1 LVTVARRKA
10 WWARIDTSDYRMA
23 TTDSLLRAGLERH
36 GDELT
41 LTLDP
46 AFQGLPDT
54 AHGGSVLAAFHAVA
68 QASGPRHVSGVY
80 RKRVPLGIPLQL
92 FASRHSDRLDC
103 RLVDAT
109 NTTLVEGRV
118 GAPAP
123 ASLADMRAP
132 ENSPG
137 RPLPVSSTCF
147 ACGVDNGQGLQVR
160 LALDD
165 TSVGGVW
172 TPRPA
177 LRDADGRLAPV
188 ALTTLLDEV
197 AFWLGA
203 LASGESGMT
212 TVLEVTLAAAVPFGP
227 AITVAGSRDHVR
239 PRADDPRYW
248 ETEVGAWDEHGR
260 QVAGARI
267 TFVAVRGAA
276 RRLASWLLQT
286 NPPEVV
292 RSVFPA
298 YA

>member
-1 LVTVARRKA
+1 
-10 WWARIDTSDYRMA
+10 MA

-46 AFQGLPDT
+46 TFQGLPDT

-68 QASGPRHVSGVY
+68 QASGPRRVSGVY

-92 FASRHSDRLDC
+92 YASRRSDVLEC
-103 RLVDAT
+103 RLVDAS

-118 GAPAP
+118 DAPAAAP
-123 ASLADMRAP
+123 WTDVRALGTP
-132 ENSPG
+132 SQG
-137 RPLPVSSTCF
+137 LPLPVSSTCF
-147 ACGVDNGQGLQVR
+147 ACGVDNRQGLQVR
-160 LALDD
+160 LAHDD
-165 TSVGGVW
+165 TRVWGVW
-172 TPRPA
+172 PPRPA

-212 TVLEVTLAAAVPFGP
+212 TELEVTLAAAVPFGP
-227 AITVAGSRDHVR
+227 AITVAGSRERVR
-239 PRADDPRYW
+239 ARADDPRYW
-248 ETEVGAWDEHGR
+248 ETEVGAWDEHGH

-276 RRLASWLLQT
+276 RRLASWLLQA

-292 RSVFPA
+292 RSVFPT